1 MRKIYAHWCYTDN
14 CGDALNPYIL
24 EKLSG
29 CKVVF
34 CNYKTPNYITEFKN
48 IIKCLLSRKRIDYNR
63 LVPPFLRR
71 KKDVILAIGSILD
84 RSLPNFKIWGAGY
97 MNEFEHADGGTLYAV
112 RGYYSAIK
120 LQKEG
125 FPLCKTYGDP
135 ALLLPLV
142 YKPHVKKIYKYGII
156 PHLKEYSKIK
166 DCYPKENI
174 INLNNTNVEIVIN
187 NILKCEYIISSSL
200 HGIIIAHAYG
210 IPAIWIK
217 LGDINTDGIKFK
229 DYFSSVNIPIY
240 NGNYTID
247 EFINTSYIEIDPIIK
262 KCMLPR
268 IPILDIQRA
277 LIKVCPFEILPK
289 IKETINLNMDNI

>member
-1 MRKIYAHWCYTDN
+1 MKKLYAHWCYTNN

-24 EKLSG
+24 HKLSG
-29 CKVVF
+29 CKVVY
-34 CNYKTPNYITEFKN
+34 CNYKSPNYIKEIRIT
-48 IIKCLLSRKRIDYNR
+48 IKGLLSGKKTDLNR
-63 LVPPFLRR
+63 LVHPFFRR

-112 RGYYSAIK
+112 RGYYSAAK
-120 LQKEG
+120 LHKEG

-135 ALLLPLV
+135 ALLLPII
-142 YKPHVKKIYKYGII
+142 YKPNIKKIYKYGII
-156 PHLKEYSKIK
+156 PHLKEYNKIK
-166 DCYPKENI
+166 ECYPDENV
-174 INLNNTNVEIVIN
+174 INLNNQNVETVIN
-187 NILKCEYIISSSL
+187 HIIECEYIISTSL

-217 LGDINTDGIKFK
+217 MGDINTDGIKFK

-247 EFINTSYIEIDPIIK
+247 TFINTSYIDIAPAIK
-262 KCMLPR
+262 KYMLPR
-268 IPILDIQRA
+268 KSILDIQRA
-277 LIKVCPFEILPK
+277 LIKVCPFEVLPQFKK
-289 IKETINLNMDNI
+289 IIN